1 MQLQLPTLLAQLGT
15 FKPPVY
21 NTWTTGLTDT
31 TATLNKLEFVIS
43 SVLGIFTTV
52 GGILFIYTFIQGA
65 LAWVS
70 AGGESAKIQKARDQM
85 VQGVVGLIIIV
96 AAYAIIG
103 LISTVVGIDI
113 LNPAMMLD
121 TVIPKK

>member
-1 MQLQLPTLLAQLGT
+1 MQLPLPTLLAQLGS
-15 FKPPVY
+15 FRPPVA

-31 TATLNKLEFVIS
+31 TATLGKLEFIIS

-52 GGILFIYTFIQGA
+52 GGVLFIYTFIQGA
-65 LAWVS
+65 LGWVT
-70 AGGESAKIQKARDQM
+70 AGGEAAKIQKARDQM
-85 VQGVVGLIIIV
+85 VQGVIGLIIIV